1 MTTLHRKPDDFNPKS
16 ALCTRYPAQGDLP
29 TPRRWRHFL
38 SDSSPLYVHC
48 NVARLDPDD
57 VLRVDFWVLAT
68 LVDLGV
74 GRLEVQLRGGRRWRF
89 YYATLRDIFNAGRQV
104 DADGWNWLEFPANIL
119 QRTAP
124 RCDWERVLRRIKA
137 DEQAALS

>member
-1 MTTLHRKPDDFNPKS
+1 MTTVHENSEEFNPTIFTKF
-16 ALCTRYPAQGDLP
+16 ARAGDLP

-38 SDSSPLYVHC
+38 SDTSPLYVWSDDA
-48 NVARLDPDD
+48 ARLRPGDW
-57 VLRVDFWVLAT
+57 VRVDLNVLLT
-68 LVDLGV
+68 LVELGV
-74 GRLEVQLRGGRRWRF
+74 NRLEVQLRGGRRWRF
-89 YYATLRDIFNAGRQV
+89 LYATLHDIFTSGRQV
-104 DADGWNWLEFPANIL
+104 DADGWCWYEFPATIL

>member
-1 MTTLHRKPDDFNPKS
+1 MHNSLPILAQNFNPQVI
-16 ALCTRYPAQGDLP
+16 CTRFPAQGDLP

-38 SDSSPLYVHC
+38 SDASPLYVFTQA
-48 NVARLDPDD
+48 ARLDPGDW
-57 VLRVDFWVLAT
+57 VRVDLWVLFT
-68 LVDLGV
+68 LADLGV
-74 GRLEVQLRGGRRWRF
+74 NRLEVQLRGGRRWTF
-89 YYATLRDIFNAGRQV
+89 HYATLHDVFAHGRQI
-104 DADGWNWLEFPANIL
+104 DADNWNWLEFPASIL